1 MIKRIIITLFLV
13 SLNKF
18 SFSQGELNCQVTINT
33 QLIQGTVQKQIFDQM
48 QKSVF
53 EFMNN
58 RRWTNDLYTPTER
71 IDCNLLINVTQSI
84 GSDEYLATLQ
94 IESGRP
100 IFKSSFRAP
109 LFNYMDDNF
118 QFKYQQF
125 SQLEFN
131 DNNFQNN
138 LTSVLAYYAYVIL
151 ALDYDSFAPLG
162 GTIYWQKA
170 QLVVQNAQTTSEKGW
185 KSNEGNK
192 NRYWLVEN
200 QLQPVFQGIRDC
212 LYKYHRQGMDI
223 MSEKPSEGRA
233 KILEALQLLVPVYTN
248 RPASFSMQIFF
259 NAKGNEIVQVFS
271 QGTAEE
277 KTKAVEL
284 LMKVDPANTTKYL
297 KIQGN

>member
-1 MIKRIIITLFLV
+1 MFKRLTIVLILV
-13 SLNKF
+13 LLSRI
-18 SFSQGELNCQVTINT
+18 SFSQELSCQVTINT
-33 QLIQGTVQKQIFDQM
+33 QQIQGTVQKQIFDQM
-48 QKSVF
+48 QKSIF
-53 EFMNN
+53 EFMNQ
-58 RRWTNDLYTPTER
+58 RKWTNDLYTSQER
-71 IDCNLLINVTQSI
+71 IDCSFLINVTQSL

-94 IESGRP
+94 IQSGRP
-100 IFKSSFRAP
+100 VFKSSFRTP
-109 LFNYMDDNF
+109 LFNYIDENF
-118 QFKYQQF
+118 QFKFQQF

-162 GTIYWQKA
+162 GTPYWQKA
-170 QLVVQNAQTTSEKGW
+170 AAVVQNAQTASEKGW

-212 LYKYHRQGMDI
+212 IYKYHREGMDI

-233 KILEALQLLVPVYTN
+233 KILSALELLVPVYNN
-248 RPASFSMQIFF
+248 RPASFNMQLFF
-259 NAKGNEIVQVFS
+259 NAKGSEIVEAFS

-277 KTKAVEL
+277 KTKVVDL

>member
-1 MIKRIIITLFLV
+1 MIKRITIILTLALL
-13 SLNKF
+13 SNT
-18 SFSQGELNCQVTINT
+18 SFSQELNCQVTINT
-33 QLIQGTVQKQIFDQM
+33 QQIQGTVQKQIFEQM
-48 QKSVF
+48 QKSIF

-58 RRWTNDLYTPTER
+58 RRWTNDLYTAQER
-71 IDCNLLINVTQSI
+71 LDCSFLINVTQSI
-84 GSDEYLATLQ
+84 GSDEYLATIQ
-94 IESGRP
+94 IQSRRP
-100 IFKSSFRAP
+100 VFKSSFNTP
-109 LFNYMDDNF
+109 LFNYIDENF
-118 QFKYQQF
+118 QFKFQQF

-138 LTSVLAYYAYVIL
+138 LTSVLAYYAYVML

-162 GTIYWQKA
+162 GAPYWQKA
-170 QLVVQNAQTTSEKGW
+170 AAVVQNAQTTSEKGW

-212 LYKYHRQGMDI
+212 MYKYHRQGLDI
-223 MSEKPSEGRA
+223 MSEKPTEGRA
-233 KILEALQLLVPVYTN
+233 AILSALELLVPVYNN
-248 RPASFSMQIFF
+248 RPASFNMQLFF
-259 NAKGNEIVQVFS
+259 NAKGSEIVDVFS

-277 KTKAVEL
+277 KTKVVEL